1 MKQVRIIESVSTVAL
16 AYNTTV
22 ATVDLNLVEID
33 IGKSK
38 CYMMPAESIA
48 IPGGT
53 CNKHVINM

>member
-1 MKQVRIIESVSTVAL
+1 MKQVRIIESVSTVASTSIQ
-16 AYNTTV
+16 YNS
-22 ATVDLNLVEID
+22 TVDLNLVEID